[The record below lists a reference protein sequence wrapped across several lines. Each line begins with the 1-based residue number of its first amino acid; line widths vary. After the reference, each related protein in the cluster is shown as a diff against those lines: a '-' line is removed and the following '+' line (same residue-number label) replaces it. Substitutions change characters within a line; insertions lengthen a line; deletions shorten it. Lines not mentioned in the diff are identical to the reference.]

1 MKAGPNPIVAICGCR
16 RDAARAAWTI
26 REAGL
31 ALRQITVVEREYP
44 SPEAAAKLEQ
54 WPALASA
61 WVTAGCLNAIG
72 AGLESVG
79 VPRRELHRCR
89 AALGSNRLLVI
100 VQGTAE
106 EVVRARRR
114 LLQCP
119 LKSARK
125 RSS

>member
-1 MKAGPNPIVAICGCR
+1 MKSGPNPIVAICGAR
-16 RDAARAAWTI
+16 RDAAAAARLL

-31 ALRQITVVEREYP
+31 PLRKITIVEREYP
-44 SPEAAAKLEQ
+44 SREAAAKLDE

-72 AGLESVG
+72 GGLESVG

-89 AALGSNRLLVI
+89 AAIGSNRILVI

-119 LKSARK
+119 LKSSRN